1 MQSRCCGHN
10 GLKQNLYKND
20 EFVSGV
26 VVLVLRLARLLLDR
40 EVAGSSPADDLKATL
55 GQNIASL
62 VNHYGSK

>member
-1 MQSRCCGHN
+1 MMN
-10 GLKQNLYKND
+10 

-26 VVLVLRLARLLLDR
+26 VVSVLPLARLLLDR